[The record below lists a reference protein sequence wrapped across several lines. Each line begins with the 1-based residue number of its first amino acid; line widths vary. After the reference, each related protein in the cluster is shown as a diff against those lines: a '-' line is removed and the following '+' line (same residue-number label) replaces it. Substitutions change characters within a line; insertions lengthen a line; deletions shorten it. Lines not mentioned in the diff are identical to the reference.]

1 MLPACPATP
10 QVAPALL
17 CCLQS
22 SLTRAQAL
30 MITCVT
36 ADPGKQARQEALAT
50 LQFASMTRKVQTC
63 PRLNVLP
70 EKEPKVRPV
79 LGLTACHCAFFNL
92 LRQLSAPPGA

>member
-1 MLPACPATP
+1 MPADIAIAGMYTVLLACHATA

-50 LQFASMTRKVQTC
+50 LQFASMTRRVQTC

-70 EKEPKVRPV
+70 DKEPKVCP
-79 LGLTACHCAFFNL
+79 AWA
-92 LRQLSAPPGA
+92 